1 MLTGFDHINIRTAN
15 LDAMIAWYCDILGLQ
30 NGPRPDFRFPGA
42 WLYLNETAVVHL
54 VGVKVPPAVGS
65 DLALEHVAFRARG
78 MTGFLA
84 KLDAAGIDYRLSPL
98 EAAQTVQVNISDP
111 DGNHL
116 HIDFDMAEM
125 PA

>member
-15 LDAMIAWYCDILGLQ
+15 LDAMIAWYSDILGLQ
-30 NGPRPDFRFPGA
+30 NGPGPDFRFPGA

-54 VGVKVPPAVGS
+54 VGVEVPPTAGG
-65 DLALEHVAFRARG
+65 DLALEHAALRARG
-78 MTGFLA
+78 LTGFLA
-84 KLDAAGIDYRLSPL
+84 KLDAAGIAYRLSPL
-98 EAAQTVQVNISDP
+98 EAVQNVQVNISDP

-116 HIDFDMAEM
+116 HIDFDLSEM